1 MPRADLK
8 GFPESIAFRPEFLT
22 ASERDINDGFSCGDG
37 RHLPNLKDVAPK
49 GVILF
54 FF

>member
-22 ASERDINDGFSCGDG
+22 ASERDINDDRVKYGTVV
-37 RHLPNLKDVAPK
+37 L
-49 GVILF
+49 
-54 FF
+54 